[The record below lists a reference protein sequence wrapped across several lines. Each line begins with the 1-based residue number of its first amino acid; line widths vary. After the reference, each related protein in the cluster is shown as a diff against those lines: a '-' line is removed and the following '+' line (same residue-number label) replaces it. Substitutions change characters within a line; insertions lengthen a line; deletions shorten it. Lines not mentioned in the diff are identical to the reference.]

1 MTSELTHITNLIKSK
16 NEKVEN
22 ICYKEVHKI
31 KLNKQYGN
39 NPIIFSTKSI
49 LSNLIDYSNAYIEFQ
64 FDNKFATA
72 DACAEGNL
80 TLKNSYEM
88 ISELK
93 IELNNRIISNESNV
107 NHSHI
112 INHLLENSKND
123 SLIYRNMN
131 IHAGVTKYADTD
143 KNVFLTKNGD
153 TMRVVCNVFLKDISN
168 FLKNLNMPLKFSE
181 FNITLRLV
189 DSIYVTDQ
197 AGTTQTLV
205 SVNLYVDQ
213 VELHEMEEI
222 QFVKNHN
229 NFDVNISFLENF
241 VSKDSQSITNGD
253 FNVGANNY
261 TNTSDMF
268 LMLIKDDIITGNA
281 HTNDLLL
288 PNKRAKNLQLYIG
301 NHIFQT
307 GIKSDLEA
315 YLELKKR
322 SEFFDEFIIDYNRFL
337 NNYTIYAFPINR
349 YSKKDKSTKYINIT
363 GVGVDESASKAI
375 LVWRQMSNINLK
387 INNNSLEIRKTY

>member
-1 MTSELTHITNLIKSK
+1 MTSELNHIVNLIKSK

-31 KLNKQYGN
+31 KLEKRDGN
-39 NPIIFSTKSI
+39 NPIVFNTKTV
-49 LSNLIDYSNAYIEFQ
+49 LSNLVDYSNSYIEFQ
-64 FDNKFATA
+64 FDIKFATEA
-72 DACAEGNL
+72 ACTKANL

-93 IELNNRIISNESNV
+93 IELNNRIISNETNV
-107 NHSHI
+107 NYSHL

-123 SLIYRNMN
+123 DLIYRNID
-131 IHAGVTKYADTD
+131 IHTGVVKYNDTNKD
-143 KNVFLTKNGD
+143 IFLTKNGA
-153 TMRVVCNVFLKDISN
+153 TMRVTCNVFLKDISN
-168 FLKNLNMPLKFSE
+168 FFKNLNMPLKFSE

-197 AGTTQTLV
+197 DNTSQTLV
-205 SVNLYVDQ
+205 SASLYVDQ
-213 VELHEMEEI
+213 IELHEMEEI
-222 QFVKNHN
+222 QFVKNYN
-229 NFDVNISFLENF
+229 NFDVNIPFLENF
-241 VSKDSQSITNGD
+241 VIRDSQNITDNE
-253 FNVGANNY
+253 FNIGANNC
-261 TNTSDMF
+261 TNTNDMF
-268 LMLIKDDIITGNA
+268 LMLVKDNA
-281 HTNDLLL
+281 NTLRL

-301 NHIFQT
+301 NQLFQT
-307 GIKSDLEA
+307 GIKSDLES

-363 GVGVDESASKAI
+363 GVGIDGDASKGI

-387 INNNSLEIRKTY
+387 INNNSLVIRKTY

>member
-1 MTSELTHITNLIKSK
+1 MTSELNHIVNLIKSK

-31 KLNKQYGN
+31 KLEKRDGN
-39 NPIIFSTKSI
+39 NPIVFNTKTV
-49 LSNLIDYSNAYIEFQ
+49 LSNLVDYSNAYIEFQ
-64 FDNKFATA
+64 FDIKFATNA
-72 DACAEGNL
+72 ACTKANL

-93 IELNNRIISNESNV
+93 IELNNRIISNETNV
-107 NHSHI
+107 NYSHL

-123 SLIYRNMN
+123 DLIYRNID
-131 IHAGVTKYADTD
+131 IHTSVVKYDDTKDI
-143 KNVFLTKNGD
+143 FLTKNGD
-153 TMRVVCNVFLKDISN
+153 TMRVTCNVFLKDISN
-168 FLKNLNMPLKFSE
+168 FFKNLNMPLKFSE

-189 DSIYVTDQ
+189 DQIYVTDQ
-197 AGTTQTLV
+197 ENTTQTLV
-205 SVNLYVDQ
+205 SASLYVDQ
-213 VELHEMEEI
+213 IELHEMEEI
-222 QFVKNHN
+222 QFVKNYN
-229 NFDVNISFLENF
+229 NFDVNIPFLENF
-241 VSKDSQSITNGD
+241 VIRDSQNITDNE
-253 FNVGANNY
+253 FNIGANNC
-261 TNTSDMF
+261 TNTNDMF
-268 LMLIKDDIITGNA
+268 LMLVKDDNNTL
-281 HTNDLLL
+281 HL

-301 NHIFQT
+301 NQLFQT

-363 GVGVDESASKAI
+363 GTGIDDNASKGI

-387 INNNSLEIRKTY
+387 INNNSLVIRKTY

>member
-1 MTSELTHITNLIKSK
+1 MTSELNHIVNLIKSK

-31 KLNKQYGN
+31 KLEKRDGN
-39 NPIIFSTKSI
+39 NPIVFNTKTV
-49 LSNLIDYSNAYIEFQ
+49 LSNLVDYSNAYIEFQ
-64 FDNKFATA
+64 FDIKFATA
-72 DACAEGNL
+72 DACTKANL

-93 IELNNRIISNESNV
+93 IELNNRIVSNETNV
-107 NHSHI
+107 NYSHI

-123 SLIYRNMN
+123 DLIYRNID
-131 IHAGVTKYADTD
+131 IHTGVVKYNDTKKD
-143 KNVFLTKNGD
+143 VFLTKNGD
-153 TMRVVCNVFLKDISN
+153 TMKVTCNVFLKDISN
-168 FLKNLNMPLKFSE
+168 FFKNLNMPLKFSE

-189 DSIYVTDQ
+189 DQIYVTDQ
-197 AGTTQTLV
+197 TNTTQTLV
-205 SVNLYVDQ
+205 SASLYVDQ
-213 VELHEMEEI
+213 IELHEMEEI
-222 QFVKNHN
+222 QFVKNYN
-229 NFDVNISFLENF
+229 NFDVNIPFLENF
-241 VSKDSQSITNGD
+241 VIRDSQNITDNE
-253 FNVGANNY
+253 FNIGANNC
-261 TNTSDMF
+261 TNTNDMF
-268 LMLIKDDIITGNA
+268 LMLVKDDANT
-281 HTNDLLL
+281 LRL

-301 NHIFQT
+301 NQLFQT

-337 NNYTIYAFPINR
+337 NNYTIYAFPMNR

-363 GVGVDESASKAI
+363 GAGIDENASKAI

-387 INNNSLEIRKTY
+387 INNNSLVIRKTY

>member
-1 MTSELTHITNLIKSK
+1 MTSELNHIVNLIKSK

-31 KLNKQYGN
+31 KLEKRDGN
-39 NPIIFSTKSI
+39 NPIVFNTKTV
-49 LSNLIDYSNAYIEFQ
+49 LSNLVDYSNSYIEFQ
-64 FDNKFATA
+64 FDIKFASA
-72 DACAEGNL
+72 DTCTKANL

-93 IELNNRIISNESNV
+93 IELNNRIISNETNV
-107 NHSHI
+107 NYSHL

-123 SLIYRNMN
+123 DLIYRNID
-131 IHAGVTKYADTD
+131 IHDGVVKYNDTKKD
-143 KNVFLTKNGD
+143 VFLTKNGD
-153 TMRVVCNVFLKDISN
+153 TMRVTCNVFLKDISN
-168 FLKNLNMPLKFSE
+168 FFKNLNMPLKFSE

-189 DSIYVTDQ
+189 DQIYVTDQ
-197 AGTTQTLV
+197 PDTSQTLV
-205 SVNLYVDQ
+205 SASLYVDQ
-213 VELHEMEEI
+213 VELHEIEEI
-222 QFVKNHN
+222 QFVKNYN
-229 NFDVNISFLENF
+229 NFDVNIPFLENF
-241 VSKDSQSITNGD
+241 VIRDSQNITDNE
-253 FNVGANNY
+253 FNIGANNC
-261 TNTSDMF
+261 TNTNDMF
-268 LMLIKDDIITGNA
+268 LMLVKDNA
-281 HTNDLLL
+281 NTLRL

-301 NHIFQT
+301 NQLFQT

-337 NNYTIYAFPINR
+337 NNYTVYAFPINR

-363 GVGVDESASKAI
+363 GTGFDDEASKGI

-387 INNNSLEIRKTY
+387 INNNSLIIRKTY

>member
-1 MTSELTHITNLIKSK
+1 MTSELNHIVNLIKSK

-31 KLNKQYGN
+31 KLDKRDGN
-39 NPIIFSTKSI
+39 NPIVFNTKTV
-49 LSNLIDYSNAYIEFQ
+49 LSNLVDYSNAYIEFK
-64 FDNKFATA
+64 FDIKFATA
-72 DACAEGNL
+72 DACTKENL

-88 ISELK
+88 ISDLK
-93 IELNNRIISNESNV
+93 IELNNRIVSNETNV
-107 NHSHI
+107 NYSHI

-123 SLIYRNMN
+123 DLIYRNID
-131 IHAGVTKYADTD
+131 IHTGVVKYVDTNKD
-143 KNVFLTKNGD
+143 IFLTKNGD
-153 TMRVVCNVFLKDISN
+153 TMKVTCNVFLKDISN
-168 FLKNLNMPLKFSE
+168 FFKNFNMPLKFSE

-197 AGTTQTLV
+197 ANTTQTLT
-205 SVNLYVDQ
+205 SASLYVDQ
-213 VELHEMEEI
+213 IELHEMEEI
-222 QFVKNHN
+222 QFVKNYN
-229 NFDVNISFLENF
+229 NFDVNIPFLENF
-241 VSKDSQSITNGD
+241 VIRDSQNITDNE
-253 FNVGANNY
+253 FNIGANNC
-261 TNTSDMF
+261 TNTNDMF
-268 LMLIKDDIITGNA
+268 LMLVKDDNNT
-281 HTNDLLL
+281 LRL
-288 PNKRAKNLQLYIG
+288 PDKRAKNLQLYIG
-301 NHIFQT
+301 NQLFQT

-363 GVGVDESASKAI
+363 GTGVGDDASKGI

-387 INNNSLEIRKTY
+387 INNNSLVIRKTY

>member
-1 MTSELTHITNLIKSK
+1 MTSELNHIVNLIKSK

-31 KLNKQYGN
+31 KLEKRDGN
-39 NPIIFSTKSI
+39 NPIVFNTKTV
-49 LSNLIDYSNAYIEFQ
+49 LSNLVDYSNAYIEFQ
-64 FDNKFATA
+64 FDIKFATNA
-72 DACAEGNL
+72 ACTKANL

-93 IELNNRIISNESNV
+93 IELNNRIISNETNV
-107 NHSHI
+107 NYSHL

-123 SLIYRNMN
+123 DLIYRNID
-131 IHAGVTKYADTD
+131 IHTGVVKYADTNKD
-143 KNVFLTKNGD
+143 IFLTKNGD
-153 TMRVVCNVFLKDISN
+153 TMRVTCNVFLKDISN
-168 FLKNLNMPLKFSE
+168 FFKNLNMPLKFSE

-189 DSIYVTDQ
+189 DQIYVTDQ
-197 AGTTQTLV
+197 ENTTQTLV
-205 SVNLYVDQ
+205 SASLYVDQ
-213 VELHEMEEI
+213 IELHEMEEI
-222 QFVKNHN
+222 QFVKNYN
-229 NFDVNISFLENF
+229 NFDVNIPFLENF
-241 VSKDSQSITNGD
+241 VIRDSQNITDNE
-253 FNVGANNY
+253 FNIGANNC
-261 TNTSDMF
+261 TNTNDMF
-268 LMLIKDDIITGNA
+268 LMLVKDDNNTL
-281 HTNDLLL
+281 HL

-301 NHIFQT
+301 NQLFQT

-363 GVGVDESASKAI
+363 GTGIDDNASKGI

-387 INNNSLEIRKTY
+387 INNNSLVIRKTY

>member
-1 MTSELTHITNLIKSK
+1 MTSELNQIVNLIKSK

-31 KLNKQYGN
+31 KLEKRDGN
-39 NPIIFSTKSI
+39 NPIVFNTKTV
-49 LSNLIDYSNAYIEFQ
+49 LSNLVDYSNAYIEFQ
-64 FDNKFATA
+64 FDIKFATA
-72 DACAEGNL
+72 DVCTKGNL
-80 TLKNSYEM
+80 TLRNSYEM

-93 IELNNRIISNESNV
+93 IELDNRIISNETNV
-107 NHSHI
+107 NYSHI

-123 SLIYRNMN
+123 DLVYGN
-131 IHAGVTKYADTD
+131 IDIHTGVVKYADTKKD
-143 KNVFLTKNGD
+143 VFLTKNRD
-153 TMRVVCNVFLKDISN
+153 TMKVTCNVFLKDISN
-168 FLKNLNMPLKFSE
+168 FFKNLNMPLKFSE

-197 AGTTQTLV
+197 ANTTQTLT
-205 SVNLYVDQ
+205 SASLYVDQ
-213 VELHEMEEI
+213 IELHEMEEI
-222 QFVKNHN
+222 QFVKNYN
-229 NFDVNISFLENF
+229 NFDVNIPFLKNF
-241 VSKDSQSITNGD
+241 VIRDSQNITNQE
-253 FNVGANNY
+253 FNVGANNC
-261 TNTSDMF
+261 TNTNDMF
-268 LMLIKDDIITGNA
+268 LMLVKDDNNTLRLA
-281 HTNDLLL
+281 
-288 PNKRAKNLQLYIG
+288 NKRAKNLQLYIG
-301 NHIFQT
+301 NQLFQT

-363 GVGVDESASKAI
+363 GVGIDENDSKAI

-387 INNNSLEIRKTY
+387 INNNSLVIRKTY

>member
-1 MTSELTHITNLIKSK
+1 MTSELNHIVNLIKSK

-31 KLNKQYGN
+31 KLEKRDGN
-39 NPIIFSTKSI
+39 NPIVFNTKTV
-49 LSNLIDYSNAYIEFQ
+49 LSNLVDYSNAYIEFQ
-64 FDNKFATA
+64 FDIKFASA
-72 DACAEGNL
+72 DACTKANL

-93 IELNNRIISNESNV
+93 IELNNRIISNETNV
-107 NHSHI
+107 NYSHL

-123 SLIYRNMN
+123 DLIYRNID
-131 IHAGVTKYADTD
+131 IHTGVVKYNDTKKD
-143 KNVFLTKNGD
+143 VFLTKNGD
-153 TMRVVCNVFLKDISN
+153 TMRVTCNVFLKDISN
-168 FLKNLNMPLKFSE
+168 FFKNLNMPLKFSE

-189 DSIYVTDQ
+189 DQIYVTDQ
-197 AGTTQTLV
+197 ADTSQTLV
-205 SVNLYVDQ
+205 SASLYVDQ
-213 VELHEMEEI
+213 VELHEIEEI
-222 QFVKNHN
+222 QFVKNYN
-229 NFDVNISFLENF
+229 NFDVNIPFLENF
-241 VSKDSQSITNGD
+241 VIRDSQNITDNE
-253 FNVGANNY
+253 FNIGANNC
-261 TNTSDMF
+261 TNTNDMF
-268 LMLIKDDIITGNA
+268 LMLVKDNA
-281 HTNDLLL
+281 NTLRL

-301 NHIFQT
+301 NQLFQT

-337 NNYTIYAFPINR
+337 NNYTVYAFPINR

-363 GVGVDESASKAI
+363 GTGVDDEASKGI

-387 INNNSLEIRKTY
+387 INNNSLIIRKTY

>member
-1 MTSELTHITNLIKSK
+1 MTSELNHIVNLIKSK

-31 KLNKQYGN
+31 KLEKRDGN
-39 NPIIFSTKSI
+39 NPIVFNTKTV
-49 LSNLIDYSNAYIEFQ
+49 LSNLVDYSNAYIEFQ
-64 FDNKFATA
+64 FDIKFATA
-72 DACAEGNL
+72 DACTKTNL

-93 IELNNRIISNESNV
+93 IELNNRIISNETNV
-107 NHSHI
+107 NYSHI

-123 SLIYRNMN
+123 DLIYRNID
-131 IHAGVTKYADTD
+131 IHTGVVKYDDTNKD
-143 KNVFLTKNGD
+143 IFLTKNGD
-153 TMRVVCNVFLKDISN
+153 TMKVTCNVFFKDISN
-168 FLKNLNMPLKFSE
+168 FFKNLNMPLKFSE

-189 DSIYVTDQ
+189 DQIYVTDQ
-197 AGTTQTLV
+197 ANTTQTLT
-205 SVNLYVDQ
+205 SASLYVDQ
-213 VELHEMEEI
+213 IELHEMEEI
-222 QFVKNHN
+222 QFVKNYN
-229 NFDVNISFLENF
+229 NFDVNIPFLENF
-241 VSKDSQSITNGD
+241 VIRDSQNITNQE
-253 FNVGANNY
+253 FNIGANNC
-261 TNTSDMF
+261 TNTNDMF
-268 LMLIKDDIITGNA
+268 LMLVKDD
-281 HTNDLLL
+281 TNTLRL

-301 NHIFQT
+301 NQLFQT
-307 GIKSDLEA
+307 GIKSDLES

-363 GVGVDESASKAI
+363 GVGVDGDASKGI

-387 INNNSLEIRKTY
+387 INNNSLVIRKTY

>member
-1 MTSELTHITNLIKSK
+1 MTSELNHIVNLIKSK

-31 KLNKQYGN
+31 KLEKRDGN
-39 NPIIFSTKSI
+39 NPIVFNTKTV
-49 LSNLIDYSNAYIEFQ
+49 LSNLVDYSNAYIEFQ
-64 FDNKFATA
+64 FDIKFATNA
-72 DACAEGNL
+72 ACTKANL

-93 IELNNRIISNESNV
+93 IELNNRIISNETNV
-107 NHSHI
+107 NYSHL

-123 SLIYRNMN
+123 DLIYRN
-131 IHAGVTKYADTD
+131 IHTHTDVVKYNDTNKD
-143 KNVFLTKNGD
+143 IFLTKNND
-153 TMRVVCNVFLKDISN
+153 TMRVTCHVFLKDISN
-168 FLKNLNMPLKFSE
+168 FFKNLNMPLKFSE

-189 DSIYVTDQ
+189 DQIYVTDQ
-197 AGTTQTLV
+197 ADTSQTLV
-205 SVNLYVDQ
+205 SASLFVDQ
-213 VELHEMEEI
+213 IELHEIEEI
-222 QFVKNHN
+222 EFVKNYN
-229 NFDVNISFLENF
+229 NFDVNIPFLENF
-241 VSKDSQSITNGD
+241 VIRDSQNITDNE
-253 FNVGANNY
+253 FNIGANNC
-261 TNTSDMF
+261 TNTNDMF
-268 LMLIKDDIITGNA
+268 LMLVKDDNNTL
-281 HTNDLLL
+281 HL

-301 NHIFQT
+301 NQLFQT

-363 GVGVDESASKAI
+363 GTGIDDNASKGI

-387 INNNSLEIRKTY
+387 INNNSLVIRKTY